1 MIVASGF
8 VEMNTPDDIVNVK
21 HELYERGI
29 EIPEGNNE
37 KLVFLIERE
46 TEPEIKNILTDM
58 QNIEGVRS
66 VFLNYYSLP
75 DADKGPDLK
84 I

>member
-8 VEMNTPDDIVNVK
+8 VEVNSSEDIVNVK
-21 HELYERGI
+21 HELYDRGV
-29 EIPEGNNE
+29 EIPEGNEE

-46 TEPEIKNILTDM
+46 TEPEIKSILNDM
-58 QNIEGVRS
+58 EKIEGVRS